1 MLALFA
7 IPLFLVDLLLEVSDQ
22 EYPFA
27 RAPYVWRTALA
38 VISVFVLALFS
49 GNNLNAFVYFR
60 F

>member
-1 MLALFA
+1 MLALFT
-7 IPLFLVDLLLEVSDQ
+7 IPLFVVDLLLEANNQ

-27 RAPYVWRTALA
+27 KAPYAWRTALA
-38 VISVFVLALFS
+38 VASVFLLAVFS